1 MSETSIDFELAG
13 KRALV
18 TGGGQGVGEGIAR
31 LLAAAGAQV
40 LVNDYFPDRAE
51 AVAAAIVADGGK
63 AVGAAF
69 DVTDFDG
76 VRETFS
82 RLGQVDILVNNAGN
96 AGAEGWGG
104 MAPFVDT
111 TPADWAKYF
120 SVNTFGVMNCVHA
133 ALPGM
138 IAAKWGRVVT
148 MISDAA
154 REGEAH
160 MAAYGAAKAAAAGFS
175 RGIAREVARF
185 GVTVNNIALG
195 TMRTPVSA
203 GLWDDP
209 TKVDQQKALMSHY
222 LIRRPGS
229 PDDAAW
235 MVATLV
241 SPRGSW
247 VTGQTIPVNGGYS
260 FAL

>member
-1 MSETSIDFELAG
+1 MSIDFGLDG
-13 KRALV
+13 RRALI
-18 TGGGQGVGEGIAR
+18 TGSGQGVGEGIAR
-31 LLAAAGAQV
+31 MLAAAGAEV
-40 LVNDYFPDRAE
+40 LVNDVFAQRADDVVSSIRAE
-51 AVAAAIVADGGK
+51 GGK
-63 AVGAAF
+63 AAAAAF
-69 DVTDFDG
+69 DVTNFEG
-76 VRETFS
+76 VHQAIAG
-82 RLGQVDILVNNAGN
+82 LGHVDILVNNAGN
-96 AGAEGWGG
+96 AGAEGWAG

-111 TPADWAKYF
+111 TPADWSKYL
-120 SVNTFGVMNCVHA
+120 SVNLYGVMNCVHA
-133 ALPGM
+133 VLPGM

-154 REGEAH
+154 RGGEAQ
-160 MAAYGAAKAAAAGFS
+160 MAAYGAAKAGAAGFS
-175 RGIAREVARF
+175 RGIAHEVARH

-195 TMRTPVSA
+195 TMRTPLSA
-203 GLWDDP
+203 ALWDDP
-209 TKVDQQKALMSHY
+209 ARADQQKALMSGY

-241 SPRGSW
+241 SPRSAW